1 MNKARREAL
10 AKIGE
15 AIEEAKGDIEML
27 RDEEQEYLDA
37 IPESLQSSDKHDTAE
52 NAVSSMDDAINR
64 LEEVV
69 SSIEEA
75 QN

>member
-1 MNKARREAL
+1 MNNARRAAL

-15 AIEEAKGDIEML
+15 VIEEAKGDIEML

-37 IPESLQSSDKHDTAE
+37 MPESLQSSEKHGTAE
-52 NAVSSMDDAINR
+52 NAVSSMDNAINSI
-64 LEEVV
+64 EEVI

-75 QN
+75 KY